1 MIYACGKAVN
11 MLTSMPNVN
20 TFGKVTELA
29 GHVQLDPSISN
40 ISVLILN
47 GAEVTAATGR
57 GYREAIKAA
66 NEKVTVLVM
75 CQNDREAQK
84 SIIKPNV
91 HNIVVG
97 RSKGKELSDLIGDYL
112 EKLSSKDNVAII
124 ASSEEVSTDVKNY
137 EDFEIAP
144 DTFELNGG
152 LEFNDDAP
160 ETTGTCESGFKP
172 KEIKPDS
179 SDFNYFEAQT
189 ETDDK
194 KEDKTEINSK
204 NFFER
209 IEDTPLE
216 SFEGIDELRQRL
228 DKNAIYT
235 RLLKESATYNDVVT
249 KLRLLEKRISNV
261 IADKSL
267 TASQRI
273 EVIQNIVSER
283 SVLKSMENE
292 MISTFVS
299 SIITTVTETIV
310 RMVTEDMSKYRSRI
324 ADTDTKN
331 LYIGNTEKVS
341 KAMDDRYKIQVELAS
356 RIEGINRLV
365 NTLSNVVT
373 ESSKDMYQNVPT
385 GNPYINT
392 FLRPVMGF
400 APKDLTV
407 HVESLFKALDKGVL
421 TLSAVEG
428 EIRALLESTALLC
441 SIDEETVR
449 YQQELIDTMRVQ
461 RVEDIVIVDSTIK
474 SALRLFIGPDDSGK
488 TATAVVVNEGL
499 SRRGNTLIIDL
510 TGKNKLSIYLNDVKP
525 LEDHI
530 GHSNDGSQ
538 TRLCANDLSK
548 LNLDELVEYLKDCV
562 PKFRDI
568 SILLDASTGMDMFA
582 KLQHFAKAVT
592 VVCKT
597 NLSCLN
603 AVKQII
609 RNVTAANI
617 AKRVCVISPAV
628 EPLEIMSL
636 LDAQVTEYK
645 YTPIPNISEI
655 QACAIRRA
663 NPGLITEVRELY
675 MESFGL

>member
-1 MIYACGKAVN
+1 MIYACGKAIN
-11 MLTSMPNVN
+11 MLKAMPNVN
-20 TFGKVTELA
+20 AFGKVTELA

-57 GYREAIKAA
+57 SYREAITAA

-84 SIIKPNV
+84 SIFKPNV

-97 RSKGKELSDLIGDYL
+97 KAKGKELSDLISDYL
-112 EKLSSKDNVAII
+112 EKLSAKDNVTII
-124 ASSEEVSTDVKNY
+124 PSSEEVSTDVQNY
-137 EDFEIAP
+137 EDFKI
-144 DTFELNGG
+144 DTFEFNNSG
-152 LEFNDDAP
+152 LEFNDGAIGAAGA
-160 ETTGTCESGFKP
+160 EESEFKSE
-172 KEIKPDS
+172 EIKPA
-179 SDFNYFEAQT
+179 SDGFNYFEAKP
-189 ETDDK
+189 EMDVKKDDK
-194 KEDKTEINSK
+194 MEINPK
-204 NFFER
+204 NFFDR
-209 IEDTPLE
+209 IEDSPLE
-216 SFEGIDELRQRL
+216 NFESIEELRQRL

-249 KLRLLEKRISNV
+249 KLRLLEKRVSNV
-261 IADKSL
+261 ITDKSL
-267 TASQRI
+267 TVTQRV
-273 EVIQNIVSER
+273 EAIQDIVSER

-292 MISTFVS
+292 MISTYVS
-299 SIITTVTETIV
+299 SIITAVTETIAH
-310 RMVTEDMSKYRSRI
+310 MVTDDMSRYRSRI
-324 ADTDTKN
+324 ADTDTKS

-365 NTLSNVVT
+365 NTLSSVVT

-385 GNPYINT
+385 SNPYINT

-400 APKDLTV
+400 APRDLTV
-407 HVESLFKALDKGVL
+407 HVESLFKALDEGIL

-441 SIDEETVR
+441 SVDEETVR

-488 TATAVVVNEGL
+488 TAAAVIVHEGL
-499 SRRGNTLIIDL
+499 SRRGNALIIDL
-510 TGKNKLSIYLNDVKP
+510 TGKEKLSIYLNDVEP

-530 GHSNDGSQ
+530 RHSNDGAH

-548 LNLDELVEYLKDCV
+548 LNLDELIEYLKDCV
-562 PKFRDI
+562 PRFRDI
-568 SILLDASTGMDMFA
+568 SVLLDASTGMEMFA

-603 AVKQII
+603 AVKQVI
-609 RNVTAANI
+609 RGITAANI
-617 AKRVCVISPAV
+617 AKRVCVVSPAV

-636 LDAQVTEYK
+636 IDAQVTEYK
-645 YTPIPNISEI
+645 YTPIPNIPEI
-655 QACAIRRA
+655 QACALRRA
-663 NPGLITEVRELY
+663 NPGMIKEVREVYL
-675 MESFGL
+675 ESFGL

>member
-1 MIYACGKAVN
+1 MIYACGKAIN
-11 MLTSMPNVN
+11 MLSAMPNVN
-20 TFGKVTELA
+20 AFGKVAELA
-29 GHVQLDPSISN
+29 GHIQLDPSISN

-57 GYREAIKAA
+57 SYREAIMAS
-66 NEKVTVLVM
+66 NEKVTILVM
-75 CQNDREAQK
+75 CQNEREANK
-84 SIIKPNV
+84 SINRPNV

-97 RSKGKELSDLIGDYL
+97 RAKGKELSGLISGYL
-112 EKLSSKDNVAII
+112 EELSAKDDVTII
-124 ASSEEVSTDVKNY
+124 PSSEEISTDVQSY
-137 EDFEIAP
+137 DDFE
-144 DTFELNGG
+144 GG
-152 LEFNDDAP
+152 SDRFGFNNPGLDFNDDA
-160 ETTGTCESGFKP
+160 ETADGTEFMP
-172 KEIKPDS
+172 KEIKPA
-179 SDFNYFEAQT
+179 SDEFDYFGAAPEIDAL
-189 ETDDK
+189 
-194 KEDKTEINSK
+194 KEDKTEINPKSII
-204 NFFER
+204 NR
-209 IEDTPLE
+209 IEDSPLE
-216 SFEGIDELRQRL
+216 DFESIEELRQRL

-249 KLRLLEKRISNV
+249 KLRILEKRISSV

-267 TASQRI
+267 TATQRI
-273 EVIQNIVSER
+273 EAIQDIVSER

-292 MISTFVS
+292 MISTHVS
-299 SIITTVTETIV
+299 SIITAVTETIAQ
-310 RMVTEDMSKYRSRI
+310 MVTEDMNKYRSRI
-324 ADTDTKN
+324 ADTDTKS

-356 RIEGINRLV
+356 RIEGINKLV

-385 GNPYINT
+385 SNPYINT

-407 HVESLFKALDKGVL
+407 HVESLFKALDQGVL

-441 SIDEETVR
+441 SVDEEAVM
-449 YQQELIDTMRVQ
+449 YQQELIDTMKVQ

-488 TATAVVVNEGL
+488 TAAAVVVHEGL
-499 SRRGNTLIIDL
+499 SRRGNALIIDL
-510 TGKNKLSIYLNDVKP
+510 TGKDRLSVYLNDVES
-525 LEDHI
+525 LEKHI
-530 GHSNDGSQ
+530 RHSNDGSQ
-538 TRLCANDLSK
+538 TRLCASDLSK
-548 LNLDELVEYLKDCV
+548 LNLDELIEYLKDCV
-562 PKFRDI
+562 PRFRDI
-568 SILLDASTGMDMFA
+568 SILLDTSTGMEMFA

-603 AVKQII
+603 AVKQVISNI
-609 RNVTAANI
+609 TAVNI

-636 LDAQVTEYK
+636 IEAQVTEYK
-645 YTPIPNISEI
+645 YTPIPNIPEI
-655 QACAIRRA
+655 QACALRRA
-663 NPGLITEVRELY
+663 NPGLIKEVREVY